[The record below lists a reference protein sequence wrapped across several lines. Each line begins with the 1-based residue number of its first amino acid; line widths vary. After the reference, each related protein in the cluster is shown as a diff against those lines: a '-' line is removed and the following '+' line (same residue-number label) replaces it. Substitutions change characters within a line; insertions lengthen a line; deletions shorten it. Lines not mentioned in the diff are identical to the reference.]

1 MLNKKT
7 IQKPM
12 RSGFGARTTAK
23 EAMGGKNLSGKVA
36 IVTGGYSGLGLE
48 ITRVFAEAGA
58 TVIVPARR
66 IEKAKDNQSEN
77 ILLL

>member
-1 MLNKKT
+1 
-7 IQKPM
+7 
-12 RSGFGARTTAK
+12 
-23 EAMGGKNLSGKVA
+23 MGGKNLSGKVA